1 MKSPGYTRYVN
12 YIMLPWFKSVMSIAN
27 REKTIIDKMEILSTD
42 LLFLQVFLAYFV
54 FKGKIENAHILSLL
68 YTELFFD
75 YK

>member
-12 YIMLPWFKSVMSIAN
+12 YVMLPWFKSVMSIAN

-54 FKGKIENAHILSLL
+54 FKGKIEDAHIFRSQ
-68 YTELFFD
+68 YTEMFFD
-75 YK
+75 